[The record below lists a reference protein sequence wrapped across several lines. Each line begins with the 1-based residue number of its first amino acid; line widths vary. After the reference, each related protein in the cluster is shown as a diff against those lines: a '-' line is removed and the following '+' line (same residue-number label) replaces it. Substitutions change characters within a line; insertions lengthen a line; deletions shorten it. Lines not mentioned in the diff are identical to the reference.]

1 MIVPFFFMLPVVLL
15 VALVIIAK
23 TFWHSRRVRWMVSG
37 SASAALMT
45 GVIYLAAIFHS
56 TSSTAAI
63 GILFIPMAMGMAA
76 PVGALF
82 GVMAHEIRHEPRS
95 IRGVLSLIVV
105 VGVVGLSALVGWR
118 VVEFQRMKKESDG
131 DVLARAAAAK
141 LPQRDYFL
149 LSAIAANPKTPSGSL
164 LAIAT
169 FPDDGLHE
177 KRNGWINMFDR
188 DQLAVVRKVIH
199 NPNAPREALV
209 QLAASKNEYVRGDIA
224 QEHRTP
230 VELLRKLAAEPHGY
244 LVDWGLAW
252 NRSTPVEILERLPY
266 ETDATVAQ
274 HLGHNPS
281 TPAALLE
288 RLAQHEKAVVRG
300 GVAGN
305 RSTPEP
311 ALRALTR
318 DKEQWVARQAEW
330 QLQRRR

>member
-15 VALVIIAK
+15 VALVIVAK
-23 TFWHSRRVRWMVSG
+23 SLWHVRRVRWMVSG
-37 SASAALMT
+37 SAAAAVLT

-56 TSSTAAI
+56 TSSTAGI

-76 PVGALF
+76 PLGALF
-82 GVMAHEIRHEPRS
+82 GVMAHEIRFEPRS
-95 IRGVLSLIVV
+95 VRGILSLVLL
-105 VGVVGLSALVGWR
+105 VGVVGLSAAAGWR
-118 VVEFQRMKKESDG
+118 VMEFQRMKNESDR
-131 DVLARAAAAK
+131 DALAGAAAAK

-149 LSAIAANPKTPSGSL
+149 LAAIAANPKTPSASL

-169 FPDDGLHE
+169 YPDDGLHE
-177 KRNGWINMFDR
+177 KRSGWVNYFDG

-199 NPNAPREALV
+199 NPNAPPEALV
-209 QLAASKNEYVRGDIA
+209 KLAASKNEYVRGDVA
-224 QEHRTP
+224 QQQRTP
-230 VELLRKLAAEPHGY
+230 VDLLRKMAAEPHGY

-266 ETDATVAQ
+266 EQDAVVAQ

-311 ALRALTR
+311 VLRALTG
-318 DKEQWVARQAEW
+318 DKEQWVAQQAEW
-330 QLQRRR
+330 QLKRRR